1 MITVSSE
8 VAMGINDSGQVV
20 LSTSDCDNLGGR
32 DLVDMVKEYCNLFS
46 FDDGI
51 LSSDCI
57 DLVEILKSK
66 LETSLLI
73 VNDHL
78 IKTRQYE
85 LQSLE

>member
-1 MITVSSE
+1 MITVHAE
-8 VAMGINDSGQVV
+8 VEMGLNDSGQVV
-20 LSTSDCDNLGGR
+20 LSTPDCDNLGGR

-57 DLVEILKSK
+57 DLVELLKSK

-78 IKTRQYE
+78 VKTRQYE